1 MGEAQQPDQAVKE
14 ALKRLRQKRQERIR
28 EVAEQVKVQKAELKA
43 IREQLAADGEG
54 TTPPRLAEGTGIE
67 VSRVMWYLATLKR
80 YGEVVEGAKDG
91 GWFRYRLAD
100 NARQSGGEEQ

>member
-1 MGEAQQPDQAVKE
+1 MGEAQQPDQAKKE
-14 ALKRLRQKRQERIR
+14 ALKRLRQERQERIR
-28 EVAEQVKVQKAELKA
+28 AVTEQIMAQKSELKA
-43 IREQLAADGEG
+43 IREQLAADDEG